1 MERAEE
7 GDVKR
12 LCIALAAASLGGC
25 VTTETVRFDAKQNQ
39 QALVRD
45 GQPAL
50 VSRQRNSLVL
60 IRPAARE
67 MRPGSRPVFVVGM
80 YNLTNAPLDFRV
92 GKVAVTQTIG
102 GQVVALEVITYE
114 TLVSEER
121 TRQVFN
127 AVVVGLAAGA
137 NAAAA
142 ANAGRYHSSSTVYG
156 PRGTYQVHTTGYSP
170 TAAAIAQS
178 NASAQND
185 AMISATIERGQ
196 ANLNML
202 EQTVIKDNTLLPGE
216 WYGGQLHIQPLVSDS
231 AMKTYQI
238 AVRLGADLHE
248 VSIQQGAA
256 TQ

>member
-1 MERAEE
+1 VRQLYA
-7 GDVKR
+7 
-12 LCIALAAASLGGC
+12 ALAAVSLCGC

-50 VSRQRNSLVL
+50 VSRQRNSIVL
-60 IRPAARE
+60 IRPALRE
-67 MRPGSRPVFVVGM
+67 MRAGARPVFVVGI

-92 GKVAVTQTIG
+92 GNVAVTQTIG
-102 GQVVALEVITYE
+102 GQTAALEVITYE

-121 TRQVFN
+121 TRQVFQ
-127 AVVVGLAAGA
+127 AVAVGLAAGA

-142 ANAGRYHSSSTVYG
+142 ANAGRYSNSSTVYT

-196 ANLNML
+196 ANLATL
-202 EQTVIKDNTLLPGE
+202 EQAVIKDNTLMPGE

-231 AMKTYQI
+231 APKTYQI
-238 AVRLGADLHE
+238 AMRVGSDLHD
-248 VSIQQGAA
+248 VSITQAA
-256 TQ
+256 TR

>member
-1 MERAEE
+1 
-7 GDVKR
+7 VKQ
-12 LCIALAAASLGGC
+12 LSAVLAAVSLCGC

-50 VSRQRNSLVL
+50 VSRQRNSIVL

-67 MRPGSRPVFVVGM
+67 MRPGARPVFVVGI

-92 GKVAVTQTIG
+92 SNVAVTQSIG
-102 GQVVALEVITYE
+102 GQSVALEVITYE

-121 TRQVFN
+121 TRQVFQ
-127 AVVVGLAAGA
+127 AVAVGLAAGA

-142 ANAGRYHSSSTVYG
+142 ANAGRYHSTSTVYG

-170 TAAAIAQS
+170 AAAAIAQS
-178 NASAQND
+178 NANAQNE

-196 ANLNML
+196 ANLGML
-202 EQTVIKDNTLLPGE
+202 EQAVIKDNTLLPGE

-238 AVRLGADLHE
+238 ALRVGPDLHD

-256 TQ
+256 Q